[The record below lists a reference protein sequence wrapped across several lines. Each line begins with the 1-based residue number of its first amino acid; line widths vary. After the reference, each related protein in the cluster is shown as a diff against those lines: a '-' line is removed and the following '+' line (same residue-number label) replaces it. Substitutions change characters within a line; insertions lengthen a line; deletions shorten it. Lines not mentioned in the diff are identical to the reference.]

1 MLSDSEFE
9 CIIARIIDCANDV
22 LVDENDDFN
31 KGQKL
36 AFYKVLDII
45 KSELV
50 ARDQDLK
57 EFGLDTNLEKI
68 YL

>member
-1 MLSDSEFE
+1 MLSEAELEF
-9 CIIARIIDCANDV
+9 IIARIIDCANDV
-22 LVDENDDFN
+22 LMDEDDDFN

-45 KSELV
+45 KSELKV
-50 ARDQDLK
+50 RDQDLK
-57 EFGLDTNLEKI
+57 EFGLDINLEKT